1 MSHEIAKLNP
11 AALLF
16 FSALAICAA
25 EQQKSQDIAI
35 PRTIEPF
42 FGKYCLGC
50 HDADTAKGDL
60 NLEGL
65 TRRIAITTDAEN
77 WQDILDKL
85 NAGEMPP
92 KKKRQP
98 SREDL
103 ATVVGDLTESLQS
116 AQKMLRDSGG
126 TIVVRR
132 INRREY
138 QATIKELMG
147 VRLNGE
153 KLPDDPSGRFDTIGQ
168 NQSLNAMQ
176 LERYFSF
183 AQEVARMALHWARQP
198 RSETKVVR
206 KSFANSVKKEKEI
219 FDLLEK
225 VRLVHETDKPF
236 AEVGLS
242 EYEWNRYNRGTEKY
256 PRHAEYRDRR
266 TLAGY
271 YKDNLDYH
279 ARGRMLPIRNLVNSI
294 GVNFPQD
301 ARAHY
306 RLRARAGVVEGV
318 KIRRVIRMTIPYEGS
333 GLNGPNGKPIGSFF
347 VTGTIDKPST
357 HEMVWLPVYLPSFR
371 PETKNQSRRNVTF
384 LEDKRGGPGSAQLY
398 QHFRPIEPGA
408 LEETILVKWLEAEG
422 PFYYPKARR
431 SSTSLD

>member
-1 MSHEIAKLNP
+1 MPMSHEIPKLNP

-16 FSALAICAA
+16 FGALAIGTA

-206 KSFANSVKKEKEI
+206 KSFANSVKKE
-219 FDLLEK
+219 
-225 VRLVHETDKPF
+225 R
-236 AEVGLS
+236 
-242 EYEWNRYNRGTEKY
+242 RY
-256 PRHAEYRDRR
+256 
-266 TLAGY
+266 
-271 YKDNLDYH
+271 
-279 ARGRMLPIRNLVNSI
+279 
-294 GVNFPQD
+294 
-301 ARAHY
+301 
-306 RLRARAGVVEGV
+306 
-318 KIRRVIRMTIPYEGS
+318 
-333 GLNGPNGKPIGSFF
+333 
-347 VTGTIDKPST
+347 
-357 HEMVWLPVYLPSFR
+357 
-371 PETKNQSRRNVTF
+371 
-384 LEDKRGGPGSAQLY
+384 
-398 QHFRPIEPGA
+398 
-408 LEETILVKWLEAEG
+408 
-422 PFYYPKARR
+422 
-431 SSTSLD
+431 STSWKRSDSFTKRTNLSRKSGSPNTNGIATTAERKNTPGMRNTATGERLQVTTRTISITTPGGACFRSGTWLTVSE